1 MKGGGARILFIC
13 LLSVGSFQILFG
25 QASNDANTSI
35 FWDSSLSMED
45 RDLDKEL
52 EYLDQ
57 YFAQKGTANVS
68 LFFFSNTVTKKDNFM
83 VSGGNWDEIRQKL
96 SAATYD
102 GGTSFSSLSELVTG
116 GDILV
121 FTDGLQNTDIES
133 PFFQGNVIIINS
145 SRNFNPANLN
155 LLAILSG
162 GTVVNFAST
171 LQEVERNLNI
181 YYGSIQ
187 GAQLQNRRVEIGIK
201 GREDLSARPE
211 ADGTYELRASKG
223 DTLVVSTYSGKSVEK
238 VLGNNRNIDI
248 WLGGAEEIALEEIV
262 LTGSQEELVEN
273 TKITGYGDRNAD
285 AVGYAVQS
293 ITEDDISEI
302 STTVNNAAQGK
313 FSGLRLGQNDDLS
326 QAILRPSNS
335 ILSTNYGL
343 IVLDGVPLKRSDS
356 STGEIQNTS
365 FIDPQNIANITVLK
379 GLAAT
384 NRFGSLGAN
393 GVILITT
400 KTATFGKTNVKKDLA
415 LLTDNVYQ
423 GKLKVSSKTLVTPY
437 LKALKNEKNIQGAYN
452 TYLAQRD
459 KHGKEASFYVDIYDY
474 FKQSSLP
481 LATRVMT
488 NILEDDKSQ
497 YNSLRAMLLK
507 CREGEYLSLELDVA
521 QKILERFP
529 DKIQSYFDLA
539 MALKNNSQY
548 QQSLDQLIKMSDG
561 SINNNLDFSQL
572 KKSIEAEIKNL
583 IYEHRSKLDLKSVPP
598 QFLKN
603 IYYDARVIFE
613 WSYPTAEFDL
623 QFVNPQKRFF
633 TWEHNSLVNGNRL
646 RTELEQGYSREEFE
660 IFGDG
665 IEGEWLINVKYLG
678 NTNSADETPVFLQ
691 CKILYNFGKADQRE
705 EIHTLRLH
713 EIDSDFQMVKLKL

>member
-1 MKGGGARILFIC
+1 MSRKVMRSALMW
-13 LLSVGSFQILFG
+13 LLVVTAVHLQYG
-25 QASNDANTSI
+25 QASNDAKTTI
-35 FWDSSLSMED
+35 FWDISLSMEN
-45 RDLDKEL
+45 RDLDKEMDF
-52 EYLDQ
+52 LDQ
-57 YFAQKGTANVS
+57 HFKQKGDADVS
-68 LFFFSNTVTKKDNFM
+68 LLFFSNTVTEKKNLK
-83 VSGGNWDEIRQKL
+83 VTEGNWNEIRTIL
-96 SAATYD
+96 SQSKYD
-102 GGTSFSSLSELVTG
+102 GATSYKSLAQFATA

-121 FTDGLQNTDIES
+121 FTDGHQNTNIEN
-133 PFFQGNVIIINS
+133 PFLQGNVTVINS
-145 SRNFNPANLN
+145 NRDFNPANLN
-155 LLAILSG
+155 LLAILSRG
-162 GTVVNFAST
+162 AVVNYAST
-171 LQEVERNLNI
+171 RQEPERNVGI

-187 GAQLQNRRVEIGIK
+187 GAQLQNRRVEISIK
-201 GREDLSARPE
+201 GRDDLTARPE
-211 ADGTYELRASKG
+211 ADGTYELRAAKG

-238 VLGNNRNIDI
+238 VLGVNRNIDI

-262 LTGSQEELVEN
+262 LMGSQEDAVEN
-273 TKITGYGDRNAD
+273 EKITAYGDKNED

-379 GLAAT
+379 GLSAT

-400 KTATFGKTNVKKDLA
+400 KTATFGKTNEKKDLA
-415 LLTDNVYQ
+415 LLTDNVYS

-437 LKALKNEKNIQGAYN
+437 LKALKNEKNIQEAYDK
-452 TYLAQRD
+452 YLEQRAQY
-459 KHGKEASFYVDIYDY
+459 GKEAAFYVDIYDY
-474 FKQSSLP
+474 FKYSSP
-481 LATRVMT
+481 QLAARVLT
-488 NILEDDKSQ
+488 NILEDDKSP

-507 CREGEYLSLELDVA
+507 CREDGLHPLELDTA
-521 QKILERFP
+521 QKILDRFP

-539 MALKNNSQY
+539 MALKNNGQY
-548 QQSLDQLIKMSDG
+548 QQSLDQLVQMSEG
-561 SINNNLDFSQL
+561 SLNAKLDFSQL
-572 KKSIEAEIKNL
+572 KKPVEAEIKNL
-583 IYEHRSKLDLKSVPP
+583 VYKYRHQIDLNSLAP
-598 QFLKN
+598 QFLRN
-603 IYYDARVIFE
+603 IYYDVRVVFE
-613 WSYPTAEFDL
+613 WSYPAAEFDL

-633 TWEHNSLVNGNRL
+633 NWEHNSLVNGDRL
-646 RTELEQGYSREEFE
+646 KSELEQGFSREEFE

-678 NTNSADETPVFLQ
+678 NTNTSDATPAFLQ
-691 CKILYNFGKADQRE
+691 CKILYNFGKADQKE

-713 EIDSDFQMVKLKL
+713 EKDSDFQMVKLKL